1 MEITKEKLAYLL
13 FLYKQK
19 ETNCTVTR
27 LAEEFGVSK
36 STFSRV
42 LNIFYHE
49 NLIIQKGKGILST
62 KGEKLAKNYFKDIAE
77 IKLWLKNISNLSDE
91 EAYQE
96 ALTLVLVLS
105 NKTRYNLISDLYK
118 KKLFEKIDKI
128 KSISG
133 DMLTVNLEDGKYQF
147 AFTIYKL
154 NKLEISMANDGFV
167 HPGILEINNG
177 KGNLIL
183 FPKEIEHE
191 SLLGNIILKG
201 QVESLKYMLD
211 QEFISSQNIKNSY
224 IIPIDR
230 LKIHYCK
237 EERILQT
244 SIKIKVRANVGI
256 IHMPESCAVL
266 NIILK

>member
-230 LKIHYCK
+230 LKFHYCK

-266 NIILK
+266 NIVLK

>member
-183 FPKEIEHE
+183 FPKVIEHE

-230 LKIHYCK
+230 LKFHYCK

>member
-36 STFSRV
+36 TTFSRV

-105 NKTRYNLISDLYK
+105 NKTRYNLMSDLYK

-230 LKIHYCK
+230 LKFHYCK

>member
-128 KSISG
+128 KCISG

-230 LKIHYCK
+230 LKFHYCK

>member
-183 FPKEIEHE
+183 FQKEIEHE

-230 LKIHYCK
+230 LKFHYCK

>member
-96 ALTLVLVLS
+96 ALTLVLVIS

-230 LKIHYCK
+230 LKFHYCK

>member
-118 KKLFEKIDKI
+118 KKLFEKIDNI

-230 LKIHYCK
+230 LKFHYCK

>member
-154 NKLEISMANDGFV
+154 NKLEISMANDVFV

-230 LKIHYCK
+230 LKFHYCK

>member
-1 MEITKEKLAYLL
+1 M
-13 FLYKQK
+13 
-19 ETNCTVTR
+19 
-27 LAEEFGVSK
+27 AEEFGVSK

-230 LKIHYCK
+230 LKFHYCK

>member
-230 LKIHYCK
+230 LKFHYCK
-237 EERILQT
+237 EERIL
-244 SIKIKVRANVGI
+244 
-256 IHMPESCAVL
+256 
-266 NIILK
+266 

>member
-128 KSISG
+128 KSING

-230 LKIHYCK
+230 LKFHYCK

>member
-42 LNIFYHE
+42 LKIFYHE

-201 QVESLKYMLD
+201 QVDSLKYMLD

-230 LKIHYCK
+230 LKFHYCK

>member
-105 NKTRYNLISDLYK
+105 NKNRYNLISDLYK

-224 IIPIDR
+224 IITIDR
-230 LKIHYCK
+230 LKFHYCK

>member
-230 LKIHYCK
+230 LKFHY
-237 EERILQT
+237 
-244 SIKIKVRANVGI
+244 
-256 IHMPESCAVL
+256 
-266 NIILK
+266 

>member
-154 NKLEISMANDGFV
+154 NKIEITMANDGFV

-183 FPKEIEHE
+183 FPK
-191 SLLGNIILKG
+191 
-201 QVESLKYMLD
+201 
-211 QEFISSQNIKNSY
+211 
-224 IIPIDR
+224 
-230 LKIHYCK
+230 
-237 EERILQT
+237 
-244 SIKIKVRANVGI
+244 
-256 IHMPESCAVL
+256 
-266 NIILK
+266 

>member
-96 ALTLVLVLS
+96 ALTLVLVLP

-177 KGNLIL
+177 KGNLFL

-230 LKIHYCK
+230 LKFHYCK

>member
-230 LKIHYCK
+230 LKFHYCK

-256 IHMPESCAVL
+256 IHMPESCAVI
-266 NIILK
+266 NVI

>member
-201 QVESLKYMLD
+201 QVESLKYMLN

-230 LKIHYCK
+230 LKFHYCK

>member
-27 LAEEFGVSK
+27 LDEEFGVSK

-230 LKIHYCK
+230 LKFHYCK

>member
-19 ETNCTVTR
+19 DTNCTVTR
-27 LAEEFGVSK
+27 LSEEFGVSK

-49 NLIIQKGKGILST
+49 NLIIKKGKGILSK
-62 KGEKLAKNYFKDIAE
+62 KGEKLAKSYLKDIAE
-77 IKLWLKNISNLSDE
+77 IKLWLKNIANFSDE

-105 NKTRYNLISDLYK
+105 NETRYKLISDLYK
-118 KKLFEKIDKI
+118 KKLFEKIDKV

-133 DMLTVNLEDGKYQF
+133 DMLTVNLEDGKYPF
-147 AFTIYKL
+147 AFTIYKI

-167 HPGILEINNG
+167 HPGILEIDNG

-201 QVESLKYMLD
+201 QVESLKYMID
-211 QEFISSQNIKNSY
+211 QQFISSQNMKNSY
-224 IIPIDR
+224 IIPIDK
-230 LKIHYCK
+230 LQFHYCK
-237 EERILQT
+237 EEQILQT

-256 IHMPESCAVL
+256 IHMPESCAIL

>member
-147 AFTIYKL
+147 VFTIYKL

-230 LKIHYCK
+230 LKFHYCK

>member
-13 FLYKQK
+13 FLYNQK
-19 ETNCTVTR
+19 DTNCTVTR

-42 LNIFYHE
+42 LNSFYHE
-49 NLIIQKGKGILST
+49 NLIIQKGKGILSI
-62 KGEKLAKNYFKDIAE
+62 KGEKLAKSYLKDITE
-77 IKLWLKNISNLSDE
+77 IKSWLKSISNFSDE
-91 EAYQE
+91 EAYRE

-105 NKTRYNLISDLYK
+105 NKTRYKLITDLYK
-118 KKLFEKIDKI
+118 KKLFEQIDKV

-133 DMLTVNLEDGKYQF
+133 DMLAINLEDGKYSF
-147 AFTIYKL
+147 AFTIYKI
-154 NKLEISMANDGFV
+154 NKLEISMTNDGFV
-167 HPGILEINNG
+167 HPGILEIDNG

-201 QVESLKYMLD
+201 QVESLKYMID
-211 QEFISSQNIKNSY
+211 QEFINSRNVKNNY

-230 LKIHYCK
+230 LQFHYCK

-244 SIKIKVRANVGI
+244 SIKIKVRADVGI

-266 NIILK
+266 NIIIK

>member
-154 NKLEISMANDGFV
+154 NKLEISKANDGFV

-201 QVESLKYMLD
+201 QVESLKYMLN

-230 LKIHYCK
+230 LKFHYCK

>member
-96 ALTLVLVLS
+96 ALTLVLVLP

-230 LKIHYCK
+230 LKFHYCK

>member
-201 QVESLKYMLD
+201 QVESLKCMLD

-230 LKIHYCK
+230 LKFHYCK

>member
-1 MEITKEKLAYLL
+1 MEVTKEKLAYLL

-230 LKIHYCK
+230 LKFHYCK

>member
-62 KGEKLAKNYFKDIAE
+62 KAEKLAKNYFKDIAE

-230 LKIHYCK
+230 LKFHYCK

>member
-230 LKIHYCK
+230 LKFRYCK

>member
-105 NKTRYNLISDLYK
+105 NKTRYNLISDLYN

-230 LKIHYCK
+230 LKFHYCK

>member
-133 DMLTVNLEDGKYQF
+133 DMLTVN
-147 AFTIYKL
+147 
-154 NKLEISMANDGFV
+154 
-167 HPGILEINNG
+167 
-177 KGNLIL
+177 
-183 FPKEIEHE
+183 
-191 SLLGNIILKG
+191 
-201 QVESLKYMLD
+201 
-211 QEFISSQNIKNSY
+211 
-224 IIPIDR
+224 
-230 LKIHYCK
+230 
-237 EERILQT
+237 
-244 SIKIKVRANVGI
+244 
-256 IHMPESCAVL
+256 
-266 NIILK
+266 